1 MGVCIAKL
9 CALIKVTKHRHQ
21 RKTLNTITINAFTSN
36 SKSNS
41 KHTHTHINT
50 KKRTEKKKK
59 VGTNLGNKSIRV
71 YNGRR
76 VNEGRA
82 CLL

>member
-9 CALIKVTKHRHQ
+9 CALTKVTKHTHTHTHQ
-21 RKTLNTITINAFTSN
+21 RKTSNSITMNVFTSN

-41 KHTHTHINT
+41 KHAHTH
-50 KKRTEKKKK
+50 KHKEKKKK
-59 VGTNLGNKSIRV
+59 EGTNLGNKSIRV
-71 YNGRR
+71 NNGRR

-82 CLL
+82 CLV